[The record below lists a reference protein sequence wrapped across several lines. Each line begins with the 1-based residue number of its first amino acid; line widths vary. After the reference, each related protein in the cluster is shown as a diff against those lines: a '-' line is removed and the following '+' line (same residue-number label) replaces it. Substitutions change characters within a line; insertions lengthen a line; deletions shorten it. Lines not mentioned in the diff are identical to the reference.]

1 MRLRSTLV
9 KFLDGMET
17 LNKKFIVSFLIVLAF
32 FVFLFFLN
40 NKLPDN
46 FRYLKISNVVLKV
59 ELANTFES
67 QTLGLSG
74 RENLKEKE
82 GMLFVFDHLDRY
94 AFWMKDMNFPIDIIW
109 LDENK
114 KIIHIERDVRPE
126 SYPTTFG
133 PDQRSLYVL
142 EVVSGFADKYNL
154 KIGDGVS
161 F

>member
-1 MRLRSTLV
+1 
-9 KFLDGMET
+9 MET

-46 FRYLKISNVVLKV
+46 FKYLKISDVVLKV

-74 RENLKEKE
+74 RKNLREKE
-82 GMLFVFDHLDRY
+82 GMLFVFDHLDKY

-126 SYPTTFG
+126 SYPATFG

-154 KIGDGVS
+154 KIGDNVS